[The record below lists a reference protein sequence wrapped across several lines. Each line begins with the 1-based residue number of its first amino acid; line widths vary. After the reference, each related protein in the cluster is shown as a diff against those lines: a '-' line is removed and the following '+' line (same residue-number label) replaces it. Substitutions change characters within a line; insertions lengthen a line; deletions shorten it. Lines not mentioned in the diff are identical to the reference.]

1 MDAVWLG
8 ALAVL
13 VMLGFDLANLGRRV
27 ILKRAAPFIAG
38 GFFFAAIYLILRQP
52 PAISMPR
59 WAVVVGITLSL
70 AGFILLV
77 YSLAIDIPFQSTYLA
92 PDASSRL
99 ITTGTYALT
108 RHPGVLWL
116 TVFFIGL
123 LIANRSLALFVAI
136 PVWLGLDVLHV
147 WLQDRYFFPKQFP
160 DYRAYQ
166 QRTPTLIPN
175 RSSIDRCAQT
185 LPWCY
190 RRAP

>member
-13 VMLGFDLANLGRRV
+13 VMLGFDLANLARRV

-52 PAISMPR
+52 PAISMPH
-59 WAVVVGITLSL
+59 WVIAVGITLSL
-70 AGFILLV
+70 AGIILLV

-116 TVFFIGL
+116 TVFLIGL
-123 LIANRSLALFVAI
+123 FIANRSLALFVAI

-160 DYRAYQ
+160 DYGTYQ
-166 QRTPTLIPN
+166 QRTPMLIPN
-175 RSSIDRCAQT
+175 RSSIDRCVQT

-190 RRAP
+190 RRSP

>member
-13 VMLGFDLANLGRRV
+13 IMFGFDLANLARWV
-27 ILKRAAPFIAG
+27 TLKRAAPFIAG
-38 GFFFAAIYLILRQP
+38 GFFFAAIYVILRQS
-52 PAISMPR
+52 PAIFMPR
-59 WAVVVGITLSL
+59 WAIAVGIALSL
-70 AGFILLV
+70 SGIILLG

-116 TVFFIGL
+116 TVFLIGL

-136 PVWLGLDVLHV
+136 PVWLGLDALHV
-147 WLQDRYFFPKQFP
+147 WLQDRYFFPRQFP
-160 DYRAYQ
+160 DYGAYQ
-166 QRTPTLIPN
+166 QQTPMLIPN
-175 RSSIDRCAQT
+175 RSSIDRCVHT
-185 LPWCY
+185 LPRCY
-190 RRAP
+190 RRSS